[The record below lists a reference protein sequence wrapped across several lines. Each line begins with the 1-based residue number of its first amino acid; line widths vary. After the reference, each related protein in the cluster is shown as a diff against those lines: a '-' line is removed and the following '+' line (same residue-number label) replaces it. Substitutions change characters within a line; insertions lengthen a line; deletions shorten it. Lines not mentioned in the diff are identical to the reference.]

1 MYSAY
6 VTTLKELHKHSNA
19 DRLQC
24 VSVFG
29 NNVIV
34 DLSYSEGQRVVYF
47 PVDGQLSE
55 EFATDNN
62 LVKKYVPV
70 SELDDAQIEG
80 KQIVQKDGVDCINVG
95 GYMDAEKRN
104 ITALKLR
111 GEKSDGLV
119 LPIETLS
126 KYVDVS
132 TLKDGDM
139 ISVIDGHEI
148 CRKYIPKRQRRN
160 STDSGK
166 SKLNLKEVKEV
177 ISYPTF
183 ILHSDTEQL
192 AYNQNAFKEGDICY
206 ITLKMHGTSART
218 ANVIEVTKKKRP
230 RIIKKLFHIGD
241 KETARYAVVSGTRRT
256 TLRTYDGGYYGS
268 NKFRQKWHDFFKDKL
283 PKGVCVYYEIVGYTE
298 GDQTIMGKCS
308 NKLVKDKEFTKTY
321 GDTTVFSYGCDVG
334 ENDIYVYRMTMINED
349 GFVVEIPFEEMQI
362 LCEKMGAKCVPL
374 FEKFIFTTWDD
385 LMQRVEKYYDGAD
398 PIGKTHIREGVVV
411 RIANREKFTAYK
423 HKNFYFKVLS
433 NIIKDNTDINAIDDD
448 LLSEM

>member
-19 DRLQC
+19 DRLNC
-24 VSVFG
+24 TSVFG

-34 DLSYSEGQRVVYF
+34 DLSYSEGQRVIYF

-80 KQIVQKDGVDCINVG
+80 KQIIQKDGVDCINVG

-126 KYVDVS
+126 KYVDVT

-160 STDSGK
+160 SIDSVK

-183 ILHSDTEQL
+183 ILH
-192 AYNQNAFKEGDICY
+192 
-206 ITLKMHGTSART
+206 
-218 ANVIEVTKKKRP
+218 
-230 RIIKKLFHIGD
+230 
-241 KETARYAVVSGTRRT
+241 
-256 TLRTYDGGYYGS
+256 
-268 NKFRQKWHDFFKDKL
+268 
-283 PKGVCVYYEIVGYTE
+283 
-298 GDQTIMGKCS
+298 
-308 NKLVKDKEFTKTY
+308 
-321 GDTTVFSYGCDVG
+321 
-334 ENDIYVYRMTMINED
+334 
-349 GFVVEIPFEEMQI
+349 
-362 LCEKMGAKCVPL
+362 
-374 FEKFIFTTWDD
+374 
-385 LMQRVEKYYDGAD
+385 
-398 PIGKTHIREGVVV
+398 
-411 RIANREKFTAYK
+411 
-423 HKNFYFKVLS
+423 
-433 NIIKDNTDINAIDDD
+433 
-448 LLSEM
+448 